1 MRFKLISLAL
11 LSAVAGSATAI
22 TFSAVDIQA
31 PPLSVDSS
39 FSTNGNS
46 ISFFLP
52 NAIVGDPVDPLR
64 FGNLTIVYDA
74 LSPAP
79 AIASEVGI
87 NLGVA
92 LSGSGTV
99 FFNERI
105 YELDTLGNEIGMI
118 GEVSHTF
125 LPGQATSWN
134 GTINFSRN
142 VERFRARKYFEL
154 AAPNTADFDLAAI
167 GIVNQNIQVVP
178 EPATMAAVG
187 LGVAALLRRRK
198 RA

>member
-1 MRFKLISLAL
+1 MQFKLVSLAF
-11 LSAVAGSATAI
+11 LSAVAGSASAI

-31 PPLSVDSS
+31 PPLSLGSS
-39 FSTNGNS
+39 FSTLGNS

-52 NAIVGDPVDPLR
+52 NAIVGDAVDPLR
-64 FGNLTIVYDA
+64 FGNLTIQYDA
-74 LSPAP
+74 LTPAP
-79 AIASEVGI
+79 AVASEVGI

-99 FFNERI
+99 FFNEQI
-105 YELDTLGNEIGMI
+105 FELDSLGNEIGMI
-118 GEVSHTF
+118 GQVSHTF
-125 LPGQATSWN
+125 LPGQATSWS
-134 GTINFSRN
+134 GTIDFSRT

-154 AAPNTADFDLAAI
+154 GAANTADFDLAAI